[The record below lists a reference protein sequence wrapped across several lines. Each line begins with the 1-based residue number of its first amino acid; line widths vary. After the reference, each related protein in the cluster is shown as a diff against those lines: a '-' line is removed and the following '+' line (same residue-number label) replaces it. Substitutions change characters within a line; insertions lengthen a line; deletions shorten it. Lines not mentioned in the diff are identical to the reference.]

1 MWKKALATI
10 FAKTNLK
17 NIIISK
23 ATLRHFEQGCEVEFQ
38 ILNKVINAKT

>member
-23 ATLRHFEQGCEVEFQ
+23 TTQSHYEQSCKVELQ
-38 ILNKVINAKT
+38 VLIEIINAKT